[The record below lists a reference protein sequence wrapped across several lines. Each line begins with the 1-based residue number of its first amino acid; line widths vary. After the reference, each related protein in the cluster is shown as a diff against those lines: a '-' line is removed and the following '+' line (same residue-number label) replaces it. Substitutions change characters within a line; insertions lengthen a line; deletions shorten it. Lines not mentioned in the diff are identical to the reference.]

1 MQNTKKRIFSNYEE
15 NNPISYTNFS
25 YSLDTTACGL
35 EPSVFLYKN
44 SESNSFFNATIIS
57 TTSDFLNYPPEG
69 YYACYDDIENT
80 IISRYW
86 NGFEFVGSPE
96 ICA

>member
-1 MQNTKKRIFSNYEE
+1 MQNTHKRIFSDYEE
-15 NNPISYTNFS
+15 HNPISYTNFS

-44 SESNSFFNATIIS
+44 GESNLFYNATIIS
-57 TTSDFLNYPPEG
+57 TTSDLLNYPPEG
-69 YYACYDDIENT
+69 YYACYDSVSNT

-86 NGFEFVGSPE
+86 NGFEFIGSPNV
-96 ICA
+96 CA